1 MHFTRARTL
10 EPFQVAGVFGA
21 FHKFLIM
28 FDRNDDGDG
37 FPIAGDDFG
46 FGGHNVIISRSR
58 RLYQQKFAMA
68 SRHRSEPGWRL
79 HASRVCRP
87 ALRRRDRAFHGD
99 TVREME
105 AADWASLSDEQLL
118 ERRISKLGL
127 RLEGTTLEPLIKQLY
142 DELSAKGLVFHPP
155 CHIGDEWFVPVG
167 IPAIFVPFFLVH
179 DRLRA
184 LERTMMLEVEGG
196 TKDWFMKLI
205 RHEAA
210 HAYNYA
216 YHLPRNKKW
225 EQIFGQTSDDETPDS
240 YRPRPFSR
248 SYVVNLDDW
257 YAQSHPDED
266 FAETF
271 AVWLT
276 PGLDWRTRY
285 AGWKALQK
293 LEYVD
298 ELMRSLGGKPPLHT
312 PKYRVADYDC
322 LNLKLKTYY
331 ARKRKLYEDTYPNFY
346 DTDLRQLFN
355 APAGLKAS
363 SYLRLRR
370 RRLLNAV
377 CLWTNEK
384 KYRVNELLTRLID
397 RCDHLGLH
405 VHNDDPQQDFRVSA
419 FITTL
424 VMNYLFT
431 GKFKR
436 TK

>member
-1 MHFTRARTL
+1 
-10 EPFQVAGVFGA
+10 
-21 FHKFLIM
+21 
-28 FDRNDDGDG
+28 
-37 FPIAGDDFG
+37 
-46 FGGHNVIISRSR
+46 
-58 RLYQQKFAMA
+58 
-68 SRHRSEPGWRL
+68 
-79 HASRVCRP
+79 
-87 ALRRRDRAFHGD
+87 
-99 TVREME
+99 ME
-105 AADWASLSDEQLL
+105 AADWAALSDHELL
-118 ERRISKLGL
+118 ERRISELGL
-127 RLEGTTLEPLIKQLY
+127 RLEGTALEPFIRQLY
-142 DELSAKGLVFHPP
+142 DELSARGLSFQPP
-155 CHIGDEWFVPVG
+155 VQIGDEWFVPVG

-196 TKDWFMKLI
+196 TGEWFMKLM

-210 HAYNYA
+210 HAYAYA
-216 YHLPRNKKW
+216 YQLPRKKKW
-225 EQIFGQTSDDETPDS
+225 RQIFGRTSREETPDS

-285 AGWKALQK
+285 AGWKALRK

-298 ELMRSLGGKPPLHT
+298 ELMRSLAGKPPVHA
-312 PKYRVADYDC
+312 PKYRLAEYNC
-322 LNLKLKTYY
+322 LNVKLKTYY
-331 ARKRKLYEDTYPNFY
+331 GRKRKVYEDTYPDFY
-346 DTDLRQLFN
+346 DADLRQLF
-355 APAGLKAS
+355 PAASDGPGRIKAS
-363 SYLRLRR
+363 VYLNQRR
-370 RRLLNAV
+370 RRLMNSI
-377 CLWTNEK
+377 CQWTNEK
-384 KYRVNELLTRLID
+384 KYRVNKLLARLIE
-397 RCDHLGLH
+397 RCDQLELR
-405 VHNDDPQQDFRVSA
+405 VFNDDPQQDFRVSS